1 MWTLARP
8 LSRAGVPPTAITV
21 AGVVLAID
29 AVLLAA
35 PLPLVASALVFASAL
50 CDGLDGAVAVVAG
63 RATRAGALA
72 DALADRIAD
81 CAFALV
87 IWRCGAPLWLAALA
101 GGISLVHEAVR
112 ALVGG
117 VLRTT
122 VTMGERPT
130 RVACAGIAGIA
141 AAVSEAGWPATACA
155 AVWSGAG
162 LIALG
167 QLQRRYRGD

>member
-8 LSRAGVPPTAITV
+8 LARAGMPPLAITV
-21 AGVVLAID
+21 AGVVFAVD

-35 PLPLVASALVFASAL
+35 AFPLAASVLVLGSAF
-50 CDGLDGAVAVVAG
+50 CDGLDGAVAVVAA

-72 DALADRIAD
+72 DVLADRIAD

-87 IWRCGAPLWLAALA
+87 IWRCGAPLWLAVLA

-112 ALVGG
+112 TLLGG
-117 VLRTT
+117 VLRTAIT
-122 VTMGERPT
+122 VGERPT
-130 RVACAGIAGIA
+130 RVICAAIAGIA
-141 AAVSEAGWPATACA
+141 AAVSEADWPATTCA

-162 LIALG
+162 LVALG
-167 QLQRRYRGD
+167 QLLTRYRGD